1 MGVARSGQGRIPP
14 AESSS
19 DTDATRTRGLAPA
32 RDRLA
37 VVRLRFALPP
47 RTPLGPFSRAH
58 PDLQA
63 KITAEQDLPKGRHL
77 AEAVVTAF
85 VPEDFTEDIARQPG
99 VVSVSRLD
107 AAGPSTRYRVTIQ
120 QPRFLTLANEFETLL
135 RYPRFIQNG
144 EYTVEAA
151 APVTQIRRLIQ
162 ELRRISK
169 AVEVLRFGRDRM
181 RTYPPTLTARQ
192 NSLLHQALAAGYF
205 DVPRRI
211 SLTRFAKRLGRSKSG
226 LSEALALVEQKLAEA
241 SRGTTE

>member
-1 MGVARSGQGRIPP
+1 M
-14 AESSS
+14 
-19 DTDATRTRGLAPA
+19 
-32 RDRLA
+32 
-37 VVRLRFALPP
+37 
-47 RTPLGPFSRAH
+47 
-58 PDLQA
+58 
-63 KITAEQDLPKGRHL
+63 
-77 AEAVVTAF
+77 
-85 VPEDFTEDIARQPG
+85 
-99 VVSVSRLD
+99 
-107 AAGPSTRYRVTIQ
+107 
-120 QPRFLTLANEFETLL
+120 ETLL

-241 SRGTTE
+241 SRGTTG